1 MQINK
6 VRLIHK
12 AFEKDPVHIA
22 TYTPGLNEKGKDV
35 HWILEDI
42 YKSSQ
47 NAMDSWSNPD
57 ITCYENGFKYDG
69 SRNFTMIAPLNKN
82 PKLKDGPCKGKYM
95 GHRSTSCGDLCQ
107 VVYKNK
113 TDYYFCAAIGW
124 KKITA
129 DQYNKIITIKDEL
142 ELRDYFAKANLGK
155 ENIDG

>member
-1 MQINK
+1 MIEQI
-6 VRLIHK
+6 RLIHK

-82 PKLKDGPCKGKYM
+82 PKLKDGP
-95 GHRSTSCGDLCQ
+95 D
-107 VVYKNK
+107 
-113 TDYYFCAAIGW
+113 
-124 KKITA
+124 
-129 DQYNKIITIKDEL
+129 
-142 ELRDYFAKANLGK
+142 
-155 ENIDG
+155 